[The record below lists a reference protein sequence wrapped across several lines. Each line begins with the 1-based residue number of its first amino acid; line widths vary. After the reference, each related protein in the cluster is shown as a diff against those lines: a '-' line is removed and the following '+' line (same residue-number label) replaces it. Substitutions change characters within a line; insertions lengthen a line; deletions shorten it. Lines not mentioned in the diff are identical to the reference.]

1 MSESERVTNWRSL
14 QGALEWNFP
23 SLRCRLA
30 LFISRELERDEV
42 ATQCNQRR
50 DKSIKQGTIQEASA
64 ASSPLKSDRR
74 SRHSITERETGT
86 DLKSVTLFVLFSP
99 FPPFFVRFFN
109 CLFLQRI
116 PSVRGRRMS
125 RPVRRKTF
133 SAFRHLFPQRAA
145 EKPFRSRGGPEE
157 FRLFSPVS
165 VRPVFV
171 LLATFGGERALVS
184 TLTFLR
190 YVA

>member
-1 MSESERVTNWRSL
+1 MTNWRSL

-23 SLRCRLA
+23 SLRSRLA
-30 LFISRELERDEV
+30 LFISPELERDEV

-64 ASSPLKSDRR
+64 APSPLKSDRR
-74 SRHSITERETGT
+74 SRHSITKRETGT
-86 DLKSVTLFVLFSP
+86 DLKSVTHFLYSP
-99 FPPFFVRFFN
+99 FHPFFVRFFN

-125 RPVRRKTF
+125 GPVRRKTF

-157 FRLFSPVS
+157 FRLFSRVS

-171 LLATFGGERALVS
+171 LFATFGGERALVS